1 MKQRQRLHQ
10 IFLFVFIFPA
20 KEYAIP
26 ITAKIAIISKV
37 APAGFE
43 IKDANVCPVE
53 ELTTVVS
60 KKINPTLNWKVRYQ

>member
-1 MKQRQRLHQ
+1 MKQRATAAPN
-10 IFLFVFIFPA
+10 ILFVFIFPA

-53 ELTTVVS
+53 ELTTVVY
-60 KKINPTLNWKVRYQ
+60 KKLIQP

>member
-1 MKQRQRLHQ
+1 MGIIKNHETTATAAPN
-10 IFLFVFIFPA
+10 ILFVFIFPA

-43 IKDANVCPVE
+43 IKRC
-53 ELTTVVS
+53 
-60 KKINPTLNWKVRYQ
+60 